1 MNKSTAVKEIRAFNR
16 YYTNVIGVIN
26 RHFLDSPYSLTEVRI
41 MFEIH
46 YNKHATVRKI
56 RNLLMVNEGYLS
68 RTIDRLK
75 KLGIT
80 SKRRSPSDGRSYI
93 LSLTA
98 KGEKNFNTLER
109 RQEQFVKS
117 MIDHLSAEELK
128 ELLAHMRRIK
138 EILAGRDDAYGRHV

>member
-1 MNKSTAVKEIRAFNR
+1 MNKSTAVTEIRAFNR

-26 RHFLDSPYSLTEVRI
+26 RYFLDSPYSLTEVRI

-56 RNLLMVNEGYLS
+56 RNLLMVDEGYLS

-75 KLGIT
+75 KLGII

-98 KGEKNFNTLER
+98 RGKKIFDTLES
-109 RQEQFVKS
+109 RQEDFVKS
-117 MIDHLSAEELK
+117 IIDHIPAEELK

-138 EILAGRDDAYGRHV
+138 EILAGRDDASGRHV